1 MRSPNA
7 VAVVNMTNF
16 PLLIR
21 TNVDDVDKDEA
32 TKLVYLM
39 HASLDIIEEKVEQPT
54 SRDNFL
60 GVLYQCE
67 QYKIYGLISVT
78 KVKVLLAVSQ
88 HYNSGLTRE
97 NDIRLLLKNIHKAY
111 IDSTAMNPFYKP
123 NEPIKSK
130 RFDSYLDTI
139 FTPTPPMSPIATA
152 QHMLTTTH
160 ISSPTDEADVSSGG
174 DFQGANTQQA
184 QQQPQQ
190 QQSIVSSSN
199 SQAAIQLV

>member
-1 MRSPNA
+1 M
-7 VAVVNMTNF
+7 
-16 PLLIR
+16 
-21 TNVDDVDKDEA
+21 DDIDKDEA
-32 TKLVYLM
+32 TKLIYLM

-97 NDIRLLLKNIHKAY
+97 NDIRLLLKSIHKAY

-130 RFDSYLDTI
+130 RFDNFLDTI
-139 FTPTPPMSPIATA
+139 FTPTQSVSPVVGDDFLE
-152 QHMLTTTH
+152 QLPEGRKPGEE
-160 ISSPTDEADVSSGG
+160 ISV
-174 DFQGANTQQA
+174 
-184 QQQPQQ
+184 
-190 QQSIVSSSN
+190 
-199 SQAAIQLV
+199 